1 MGNFL
6 YKNKNNLNSNILI
19 QNQTA
24 RIKDIMNVF
33 FLDEK
38 DVFNL
43 QNFFIKIDEE
53 NENEGYITLNQLYK
67 FLNESER
74 SNLSPFIDHLF
85 NIVDKKYNNK
95 MSFEEFLPFLISYCL
110 SSQMQLIEFVFG
122 LIDSDHNKSISL
134 GQIIEL
140 FSTIK
145 NNEEIFFINHIICLE
160 KYSKKKRGDNL
171 TIDDFYDICQDLPFV
186 YYYASKLQHK
196 LRSNYI
202 SDNFWNKLEKKIIKK
217 YNENSYKEDLK
228 LQINIEDIR
237 NKVLNERINL
247 YKKKWETE
255 KKEIENNK
263 IYKEDVRLKLYKTR
277 KMSDTDF
284 YIDKIKEYNLKAK
297 KDKDI
302 KSNIDMNIYA
312 NI

>member
-6 YKNKNNLNSNILI
+6 FKNNNNINNNILI
-19 QNQTA
+19 QNQTE

-43 QNFFIKIDEE
+43 QNFFIKID
-53 NENEGYITLNQLYK
+53 NENEGFITLYQLYK
-67 FLNESER
+67 FLNESEQ

-95 MSFEEFLPFLISYCL
+95 MTFEEFLPFLISFCL

-160 KYSKKKRGDNL
+160 KYCKKKRGDNL

-196 LRSNYI
+196 LRSYYI
-202 SDNFWNKLEKKIIKK
+202 GDNFWNKLEKKIIKK

-263 IYKEDVRLKLYKTR
+263 IYKEDVRLKLDKKR
-277 KMSDTDF
+277 KISDTDF
-284 YIDKIKEYNLKAK
+284 YIDKIKESNKIVK
-297 KDKDI
+297 KNNDV
-302 KSNIDMNIYA
+302 KSNIDMNIFSK
-312 NI
+312 I